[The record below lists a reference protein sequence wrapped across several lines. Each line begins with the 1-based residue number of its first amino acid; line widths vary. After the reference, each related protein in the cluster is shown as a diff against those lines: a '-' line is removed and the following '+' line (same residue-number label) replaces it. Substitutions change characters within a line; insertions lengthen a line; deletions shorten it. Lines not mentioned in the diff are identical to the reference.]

1 MNRTYQR
8 PYKATFFSSAQK
20 MYGRD
25 MANAHLDTVVLQ
37 GLPKG
42 MQRPFKYSFYKEDGP
57 GGAPC
62 VITSGTIRLFGGSAS
77 EEVGSGSKIA
87 IALHDHQPNE
97 QTVWATSGVWRVQV
111 NIDNPPIS
119 KGMTAYYI
127 AETGLFTASPIG
139 GGTTRIQVGNF
150 TSGVS
155 LAPELGMTSGTF
167 WALVQ
172 LNQDS
177 NNPSIAAP
185 TVLSCTCDE
194 ACDIVIMPTVTAQ
207 TGLAVD
213 FAANAWS
220 GNPEIPV
227 GAIEWNFS
235 GNQTGGLY
243 NVEATGEN
251 VSHIF
256 PTAGT
261 YTVRVTA
268 FSDLSNGSPC
278 CTPVDGTTEP
288 CCKAYEISVVVTAQ
302 SARVIS
308 VCEVPAVVRT
318 YQGSAQYTE
327 AVRRDTVLGSITIA
341 GTAYHL
347 DPIALATNLGD
358 AIQAIKDLLDDES
371 IAYTDVTIVYFAAPD
386 DFEAATVIITITG
399 ATADFQTLTVLTDGA
414 GTAANITINP
424 I

>member
-1 MNRTYQR
+1 
-8 PYKATFFSSAQK
+8 

-155 LAPELGMTSGTF
+155 LAPELGMSSGTF

-308 VCEVPAVVRT
+308 VCEAPAVAKT
-318 YQGSAQYTE
+318 YQGSRQYE
-327 AVRRDTVLGSITIA
+327 EDVKGDTVLGSITIA

-358 AIQAIKDLLDDES
+358 AIQAIKDLLDAEN
-371 IAYTDVTIVYFAAPD
+371 IAYTDVVVVYFAAPANNED
-386 DFEAATVIITITG
+386 ATVIITITG

-414 GTAANITINP
+414 GTAQNITINP